1 MKIVLIRHGR
11 VLLDWA
17 GRCDSETY
25 DRNNRLYDEAP
36 IAPLPAMAIPIEKVY
51 ISELPRSAATAA
63 FLRGG
68 KSIEKTG
75 LINEVPVG
83 SFVDT
88 RLRLPLWLWNVAST
102 IQWLRGAPRAR
113 EALRDTQGRIDA
125 FLELLAERGE
135 DCIVVGHGMYFYRMM
150 LTMKRRG
157 YAGRIH
163 RHMENG
169 EVIEFESADG
179 SC

>member
-17 GRCDSETY
+17 RRCDSETF
-25 DRNNRLYDEAP
+25 DRNNRLYDGAP
-36 IAPLPAMAIPIEKVY
+36 IAPLPAMTIPIEKVY

-63 FLRGG
+63 FLRGS
-68 KSIEKTG
+68 KTIEKTG

-83 SFVDT
+83 SFVET
-88 RLRLPLWLWNVAST
+88 KRRLPLWLWNAAST
-102 IQWLRGAPRAR
+102 AQWLANASRAR
-113 EALRDTQGRIDA
+113 EPIRETQKRIDA
-125 FLELLAERGE
+125 FLGLLAARGE

-169 EVIEFESADG
+169 EVIEFESA
-179 SC
+179 

>member
-11 VLLDWA
+11 VLLDWER
-17 GRCDSETY
+17 RCDSETF
-25 DRNNRLYDEAP
+25 DRNNRLYDGAP

-63 FLRGG
+63 FLRGE

-83 SFVDT
+83 SFIDT
-88 RLRLPLWLWNVAST
+88 KLRLPLWLWNAAST
-102 IQWLRGAPRAR
+102 SQWLRCAPRAR
-113 EALRDTQGRIDA
+113 ETVRETQRRIDA
-125 FLELLAERGE
+125 FLELVGARGE

-150 LTMKRRG
+150 LTMRRRG
-157 YAGRIH
+157 FTGRIH
-163 RHMENG
+163 RRMENG
-169 EVIEFESADG
+169 EVIEFEKG
-179 SC
+179 